1 MKKLLLII
9 SAITISIACQPK
21 CDDPNCQTFKNAKWE
36 VTEIEKGITL
46 KQYHFQGEEQIFESS
61 QYISI
66 IEIDV
71 KAAKKGRWALA
82 NDPGKITQT
91 SKFAAD
97 SGALVA
103 MNGTFYNMRVPYNS
117 VSFFRKYGELCYEF
131 NENMGQ
137 RDNGAVAIKADGQV
151 YLVAAPVDTAGMV
164 LDKEW
169 AINIAEPHV
178 MGSGPL
184 LMMDGKEAYLDQSS
198 FNKNRHPRS
207 ALATNSRKVFLI
219 TVDGRAKGVA
229 DGMSLPE
236 FTKVM
241 HYLGADSALNLDGG
255 GSTTL
260 YVKGMGIVN
269 HPSDNKQFDKEGE
282 RYVVNSLLFIK

>member
-1 MKKLLLII
+1 MKRLLLII
-9 SAITISIACQPK
+9 SAITVALACQPK
-21 CDDPNCQTFKNAKWE
+21 CDDANYLTFKNAKWE
-36 VTEIEKGITL
+36 VINIDKGIIL
-46 KQYHFQGEEQIFESS
+46 KQYHFQGDEQIFESS

-66 IEIDV
+66 IEMDT
-71 KAAKKGRWALA
+71 KSAATGRWALA

-103 MNGTFYNMRVPYNS
+103 MNGTFYNMSVPYNS

-131 NENMGQ
+131 TENMGQ
-137 RDNGAVAIKADGQV
+137 RDNGALAIREDGQV
-151 YLVAAPVDTAGMV
+151 YLVAAPVDTAGLV

-169 AINIAEPHV
+169 AINIEEPHV

-184 LMMDGKEAYLDQSS
+184 LMMDGKDAYLDGSS
-198 FNKNRHPRS
+198 FNVKRHPRS
-207 ALATNSRKVFLI
+207 ALATNGKKVFLI
-219 TVDGRAKGVA
+219 TVDGRAPGVA

-236 FTKVM
+236 FTKIM
-241 HYLGADSALNLDGG
+241 HYAGAENALNMDGG

-269 HPSDNKQFDKEGE
+269 HPSDNRQFDKDGE

>member
-1 MKKLLLII
+1 MKKLLLSII
-9 SAITISIACQPK
+9 AIVITLSCQPK
-21 CDDPNCQTFKNAKWE
+21 CDDANYLTFKKAKWE

-46 KQYHFQGEEQIFESS
+46 KQYHFQGEEAIFESA

-71 KAAKKGRWALA
+71 TAAQKGRWAFA
-82 NDPGKITQT
+82 NDPGKITRT

-97 SGALVA
+97 SGALFA
-103 MNGTFYNMRVPYNS
+103 MNGTFYNMSLPYNS
-117 VSFFRKYGELCYEF
+117 VSFFRKYGELCYEM

-137 RDNGAVAIKADGQV
+137 RDNGAVAIDENGDI
-151 YLVAAPVDTAGMV
+151 YLVAAPVDSIGMV

-169 AINIAEPHV
+169 ALGIEEPHV

-184 LMMDGKEAYLDQSS
+184 LVYNGENAYLNEGS
-198 FNKNRHPRS
+198 FNAKRHPRS
-207 ALATNSRKVFLI
+207 AVATNDKKIFLI
-219 TVDGRAKGVA
+219 TVDGRAPGLS

-236 FTKVM
+236 FTRIM
-241 HYLGADSALNLDGG
+241 NYIGAENALNLDGG

-260 YVKGMGIVN
+260 YVEGKGIVN
-269 HPSDNKQFDKEGE
+269 HPSDNKKFDNEGE

>member
-9 SAITISIACQPK
+9 SAITIAIACQPK
-21 CDDPNCQTFKNAKWE
+21 CDDPDYLTFKNAKWE
-36 VTEIEKGITL
+36 TTQIEKGITL

-66 IEIDV
+66 IEIDI
-71 KAAKKGRWALA
+71 KAAAQGRWALA
-82 NDPGKITQT
+82 NDPGKITRT

-97 SGALVA
+97 SGAVVA
-103 MNGTFYNMRVPYNS
+103 MNGTFYNMSVPYNS
-117 VSFFRKYGELCYEF
+117 VSFFRKFGELCYEF
-131 NENMGQ
+131 TENMGQ
-137 RDNGAVAIKADGQV
+137 RDNGAVAIREDGQV
-151 YLVAAPVDTAGMV
+151 YLVAAPVDSVGMA

-184 LMMDGKEAYLDQSS
+184 LMMDGEDAYLNEGS

-207 ALATNSRKVFLI
+207 ALATNSKKVFLI

-236 FTKVM
+236 FTKIM
-241 HYLGADSALNLDGG
+241 HYAAAEDALNLDGG

-269 HPSDNKQFDKEGE
+269 HPSDNKKFDKEGE

>member
-1 MKKLLLII
+1 MKKLFII
-9 SAITISIACQPK
+9 IFAIMVAAACQPK
-21 CDDPNCQTFKNAKWE
+21 CDDANYLTFKNAKWE
-36 VTEIEKGITL
+36 VKDIDKGITL

-66 IEIDV
+66 IEIER
-71 KAAKKGRWALA
+71 KAAQKGRFALA

-97 SGALVA
+97 SGAILA
-103 MNGTFYNMRVPYNS
+103 MNGTFYNMSKPYNS

-131 NENMGQ
+131 TENMGQ
-137 RDNGAVAIKADGQV
+137 RDNGAVAINSDGQIYV
-151 YLVAAPVDTAGMV
+151 VAAPVDSVGMV

-169 AINIAEPHV
+169 AINVAEPHV

-184 LMMDGKEAYLDQSS
+184 LMANGENAYLNERS
-198 FNKNRHPRS
+198 FNANRHPRS
-207 ALATNSRKVFLI
+207 ALATNGEKIFLI
-219 TVDGRAKGVA
+219 AVDGRAPGQA

-236 FTKVM
+236 LTKIM
-241 HYLGADSALNLDGG
+241 HYIGAENALNLDGG
-255 GSTTL
+255 GSTTM
-260 YVKGMGIVN
+260 YVRGMGIVN
-269 HPSDNKQFDKEGE
+269 HPSDNDQFDKEGE

>member
-1 MKKLLLII
+1 MKKLFII
-9 SAITISIACQPK
+9 FFAILVAAACQPK
-21 CDDPNCQTFKNAKWE
+21 CDDANYLTFKNAKWE
-36 VTEIEKGITL
+36 VTEIDKGITL

-66 IEIDV
+66 IEIDR
-71 KAAKKGRWALA
+71 KAARKGRFALA

-97 SGALVA
+97 SGAIVA
-103 MNGTFYNMRVPYNS
+103 MNGTFYNMRPPYNS

-131 NENMGQ
+131 TENMGQ
-137 RDNGAVAIKADGQV
+137 RDNGAVAINSEGEV
-151 YLVAAPVDTAGMV
+151 YVVAAPVDSVGMV
-164 LDKEW
+164 LEKEW
-169 AINIAEPHV
+169 AINVAEPHV

-184 LMMDGKEAYLDQSS
+184 LMMEGTKAYLNEGS
-198 FNKNRHPRS
+198 FNANRHPRS
-207 ALATNSRKVFLI
+207 ALATNAKKIFLI
-219 TVDGRAKGVA
+219 TVDGRAKGTA

-236 FTKVM
+236 FTKIM
-241 HYLGADSALNLDGG
+241 QYAGAETALNLDGG

-269 HPSDNKQFDKEGE
+269 HPSDNRQFDKEGE

>member
-1 MKKLLLII
+1 MKRLLLII
-9 SAITISIACQPK
+9 SAITVALACQPK
-21 CDDPNCQTFKNAKWE
+21 CDDANYLTFKNAKWE
-36 VTEIEKGITL
+36 VTNIDKGIIL
-46 KQYHFQGEEQIFESS
+46 KQYHFQGDEQIFESS

-66 IEIDV
+66 IEMDT
-71 KAAKKGRWALA
+71 KSAATGRWALA

-103 MNGTFYNMRVPYNS
+103 MNGTFYNMSVPYNS

-131 NENMGQ
+131 TENMGQ
-137 RDNGAVAIKADGQV
+137 RDNGALAIREDGQV

-169 AINIAEPHV
+169 AINIEEPHV

-184 LMMDGKEAYLDQSS
+184 LMMDGKNAYLDESS
-198 FNKNRHPRS
+198 FNTKRHPRS
-207 ALATNSRKVFLI
+207 ALATNGKKVFLI
-219 TVDGRAKGVA
+219 TVDGRAPGVA

-236 FTKVM
+236 FTKIM
-241 HYLGADSALNLDGG
+241 HYAGAENALNMDGG

-269 HPSDNKQFDKEGE
+269 HPSDNRQFDKEGE
-282 RYVVNSLLFIK
+282 RYVVNSILFIK

>member
-1 MKKLLLII
+1 MKRLLLII
-9 SAITISIACQPK
+9 SAIVVAIACQPQ
-21 CDDPNCQTFKNAKWE
+21 CDDANYLTFKNAKWE
-36 VTEIEKGITL
+36 VTNIDNGITL
-46 KQYHFQGEEQIFESS
+46 KQYHFRGEEQIFESS

-66 IEIDV
+66 IEIDT
-71 KAAKKGRWALA
+71 KAAATGRWALA

-97 SGALVA
+97 SSALVA
-103 MNGTFYNMRVPYNS
+103 MNGTFYNMSVPYNS

-131 NENMGQ
+131 TENMGQ
-137 RDNGAVAIKADGQV
+137 RDNGALAIGEDGQI
-151 YLVAAPVDTAGMV
+151 YLVAAPVDTIGMV

-169 AINIAEPHV
+169 AINIEEPHV

-184 LMMDGKEAYLDQSS
+184 LMMDGKNAYLDESS
-198 FNKNRHPRS
+198 FNTKRHPRS
-207 ALATNSRKVFLI
+207 ALATNSKKVFLI
-219 TVDGRAKGVA
+219 TVDGRAPGVA

-236 FTKVM
+236 LTKIM
-241 HYLGADSALNLDGG
+241 HYAGAVNALNLDGG

-260 YVKGMGIVN
+260 YVKGIGIVN
-269 HPSDNKQFDKEGE
+269 HPSDNKQFDNEGE

>member
-1 MKKLLLII
+1 MKRLILII
-9 SAITISIACQPK
+9 SAITVALACQPK
-21 CDDPNCQTFKNAKWE
+21 CDDANYLTFKNAKWE
-36 VTEIEKGITL
+36 VTNIDKGITL
-46 KQYHFQGEEQIFESS
+46 KQYHFQGDEQIFESS

-66 IEIDV
+66 IEMDN
-71 KAAKKGRWALA
+71 KAAATGRWALA

-97 SGALVA
+97 SGATVA
-103 MNGTFYNMRVPYNS
+103 MNGTFYNMSVPYNS
-117 VSFFRKYGELCYEF
+117 VSFFRKFGELCYEF
-131 NENMGQ
+131 TENMGQ
-137 RDNGAVAIKADGQV
+137 RDNGALAIREDGQI
-151 YLVAAPVDTAGMV
+151 YLVAAPVDTVGMV

-169 AINIAEPHV
+169 AINIEEPHV

-184 LMMDGKEAYLDQSS
+184 LMMDGKDAYLDESS
-198 FNKNRHPRS
+198 FNVKRHPRS
-207 ALATNSRKVFLI
+207 ALATNGEKVFLI
-219 TVDGRAKGVA
+219 TVDGRAPGVA

-236 FTKVM
+236 FTKIM
-241 HYLGADSALNLDGG
+241 HYAGAQNALNMDGG

>member
-1 MKKLLLII
+1 MKRLLLII
-9 SAITISIACQPK
+9 SAIVVAIACQPQ
-21 CDDPNCQTFKNAKWE
+21 CDDANYLTFKNAKWE
-36 VTEIEKGITL
+36 VTNIDNGITL

-66 IEIDV
+66 IEIDT
-71 KAAKKGRWALA
+71 KAAATGRWALA

-97 SGALVA
+97 SSALVA
-103 MNGTFYNMRVPYNS
+103 MNGTFYNMSVPYNS

-131 NENMGQ
+131 TENMGQ
-137 RDNGAVAIKADGQV
+137 RDNGALAIGEDGQI
-151 YLVAAPVDTAGMV
+151 YLVAAPVDTIGMV

-169 AINIAEPHV
+169 AINIEEPHV

-184 LMMDGKEAYLDQSS
+184 LMMDGKNAYLDESS
-198 FNKNRHPRS
+198 FNTKRHPRS
-207 ALATNSRKVFLI
+207 ALATNSKKVFLI
-219 TVDGRAKGVA
+219 TVDGRAPGVA

-236 FTKVM
+236 LTKIM
-241 HYLGADSALNLDGG
+241 HYAGAVNALNLDGG

-260 YVKGMGIVN
+260 YVKGIGIVN

>member
-1 MKKLLLII
+1 MKRLLLII
-9 SAITISIACQPK
+9 SAITVALACQPK
-21 CDDPNCQTFKNAKWE
+21 CDDANYLTFKNAKWE
-36 VTEIEKGITL
+36 VTNIDKGIIL
-46 KQYHFQGEEQIFESS
+46 KQYHFQGDEQIFESS

-66 IEIDV
+66 IEMDT
-71 KAAKKGRWALA
+71 KSAATGRWALA

-103 MNGTFYNMRVPYNS
+103 MNGTFYNMSVPYNS

-131 NENMGQ
+131 TENMGQ
-137 RDNGAVAIKADGQV
+137 RDNGALAIREDGQV

-169 AINIAEPHV
+169 AINIEEPHV

-184 LMMDGKEAYLDQSS
+184 LMMDGKDACLDGSS
-198 FNKNRHPRS
+198 FNVKRHPRS
-207 ALATNSRKVFLI
+207 ALATNGKKVFLI
-219 TVDGRAKGVA
+219 TVDGRAPGVA

-236 FTKVM
+236 FTKIM
-241 HYLGADSALNLDGG
+241 HYAGAENALNMDGG

-269 HPSDNKQFDKEGE
+269 HPSDNRQFDKEGE

>member
-1 MKKLLLII
+1 MKRLILII
-9 SAITISIACQPK
+9 SAITVALACQPK
-21 CDDPNCQTFKNAKWE
+21 CDDANYLTFKNAKWE
-36 VTEIEKGITL
+36 VTNIDKGIIL
-46 KQYHFQGEEQIFESS
+46 KQYHFQGDEQIFESS

-66 IEIDV
+66 IEMDT
-71 KAAKKGRWALA
+71 KSAATGRWALA

-103 MNGTFYNMRVPYNS
+103 MNGTFYNMSVPYNS

-131 NENMGQ
+131 TENMGQ
-137 RDNGAVAIKADGQV
+137 RDNGALAIREDGQV

-169 AINIAEPHV
+169 AINIEEPHV

-184 LMMDGKEAYLDQSS
+184 LMMDGKDAYLDGSS
-198 FNKNRHPRS
+198 FNVKRHPRS
-207 ALATNSRKVFLI
+207 ALATNEKKVFLI
-219 TVDGRAKGVA
+219 TVDGRAPGVA

-236 FTKVM
+236 FTKIM
-241 HYLGADSALNLDGG
+241 HYAGAENALNMDGG

-269 HPSDNKQFDKEGE
+269 HPSDNRQFDKEGE
-282 RYVVNSLLFIK
+282 RYVVNSILFIK